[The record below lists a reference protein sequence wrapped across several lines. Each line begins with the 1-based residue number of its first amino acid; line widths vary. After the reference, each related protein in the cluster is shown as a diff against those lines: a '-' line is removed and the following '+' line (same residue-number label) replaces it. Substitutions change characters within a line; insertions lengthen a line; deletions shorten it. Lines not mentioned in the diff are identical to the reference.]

1 MGRAANV
8 SSKGGRSS
16 YVGKGSTGGFPLNKP
31 SSDPQKQEEKP
42 RSMGERLLDTM
53 GQKSEEF
60 FRKPVTPYKPEEVT
74 TKSIQFDR
82 VNPYSVQ
89 GQQIGP
95 VQGMDELSQAQAAA
109 ARNAQTAGQMDPR
122 MQQFLQAA
130 QQSGQYSPEAINMM
144 RQAAAGQGPSAAQA
158 QMQAGTD
165 QAIRAQLAAAGSR
178 GFNPAAMRG
187 AQMQGAEMLQTS
199 ANQAAQLRAQEQQA
213 AQQQFL
219 QASLQQEQMQRQ
231 AAMQAAGLSLD
242 QDVASQQARQAAIN
256 AQGQIAGQFA
266 GLGSQ
271 QAISQAELMQQAAL
285 ANQGVKMQAD
295 LANQGASLQAQQAT
309 QDAALRAAMF
319 NQQMGLNA
327 WQSGQN
333 VGMGWQGMG
342 ADLLGRQTGFV
353 MGADEAARQRNF
365 LGQQADVAF
374 GRQMLGSLIGAGG
387 AVGAAYAG
395 RSPTSTASDKRA
407 KTNIKPNDQTLA
419 FLEALTDNSY
429 DYKEPNKPGR
439 APGRQYGPMAQ
450 DLEKTAM
457 GKTAVTEDADGTKM
471 VDSARGFLL
480 ALSGLANVHQRLK
493 ALEA

>member
-8 SSKGGRSS
+8 SSKGSA
-16 YVGKGSTGGFPLNKP
+16 GGFPLNKP
-31 SSDPQKQEEKP
+31 SSEPQKQEEKP

-89 GQQIGP
+89 GQEIGP

-144 RQAAAGQGPSAAQA
+144 RQAAAGKGPSAAQA

-266 GLGSQ
+266 GLGTQ
-271 QAISQAELMQQAAL
+271 QAISQAELLQQAAL

-309 QDAALRAAMF
+309 QDAALQAAMF
-319 NQQMGLNA
+319 NEQMGLNA

-365 LGQQADVAF
+365 AGRQADVAF
-374 GRQMLGSLIGAGG
+374 GRQLLGSLIGAGG
-387 AVGAAYAG
+387 AVGAAAV
-395 RSPTSTASDKRA
+395 SDKRA
-407 KTNIKPNDQTLA
+407 KTNIKPNDQTMA

-439 APGRQYGPMAQ
+439 APGRHYGPMAQ
-450 DLEKTAM
+450 DLEKTPM
-457 GKTAVTEDADGTKM
+457 GKTIVIEDPEGNKM

>member
-8 SSKGGRSS
+8 SSKGSA
-16 YVGKGSTGGFPLNKP
+16 GGLPLNKP

-89 GQQIGP
+89 GQEIGP

-144 RQAAAGQGPSAAQA
+144 RQAAAGKGPSAAQA

-266 GLGSQ
+266 GLGTQ
-271 QAISQAELMQQAAL
+271 QAISQAELLQQAAL

-309 QDAALRAAMF
+309 QDAALQAAMF
-319 NQQMGLNA
+319 NEQMGLNA

-365 LGQQADVAF
+365 AGRQADVAF
-374 GRQMLGSLIGAGG
+374 GRQLLGSLIGAGG
-387 AVGAAYAG
+387 AVGAAAV
-395 RSPTSTASDKRA
+395 SDKRA
-407 KTNIKPNDQTLA
+407 KTNIKPNDQTMA

-439 APGRQYGPMAQ
+439 APGRHYGPMAQ
-450 DLEKTAM
+450 DLEKTPM
-457 GKTAVTEDADGTKM
+457 GKTIVIEDPEGNKM

>member
-1 MGRAANV
+1 
-8 SSKGGRSS
+8 
-16 YVGKGSTGGFPLNKP
+16 
-31 SSDPQKQEEKP
+31 
-42 RSMGERLLDTM
+42 
-53 GQKSEEF
+53 
-60 FRKPVTPYKPEEVT
+60 
-74 TKSIQFDR
+74 
-82 VNPYSVQ
+82 
-89 GQQIGP
+89 
-95 VQGMDELSQAQAAA
+95 
-109 ARNAQTAGQMDPR
+109 
-122 MQQFLQAA
+122 
-130 QQSGQYSPEAINMM
+130 
-144 RQAAAGQGPSAAQA
+144 
-158 QMQAGTD
+158 MQAGTD

-231 AAMQAAGLSLD
+231 AAMQAAGLTLD

-266 GLGSQ
+266 GLGTQ
-271 QAISQAELMQQAAL
+271 QAISQAELLQQANL
-285 ANQGVKMQAD
+285 ANQAAQ
-295 LANQGASLQAQQAT
+295 LQASGMN
-309 QDAALRAAMF
+309 QDAALRAALANQQAGLQAGMF
-319 NQQMGLNA
+319 NQQMGLDAWNA
-327 WQSGQN
+327 AMSQQ
-333 VGMGWQGMG
+333 
-342 ADLLGRQTGFV
+342 LGRQQLGAGLLTGNLTGQTGI
-353 MGADEAARQRNF
+353 MNMDAARM
-365 LGQQADVAF
+365 LESSQARAK
-374 GRQMLGSLIGAGG
+374 MIGG
-387 AVGAAYAG
+387 AMEGGAAAL
-395 RSPTSTASDKRA
+395 PAIIAASDKRA
-407 KTNIKPNDQTLA
+407 KKNIKPNDQTLA

-429 DYKEPNKPGR
+429 NYKEPNKPGR